1 MPTNTY
7 DRRMYMQDT
16 LSVEMTNDE
25 IESLSEDDRVYTVG
39 LLLDGAINFVQR
51 SRAELSIGNING
63 KVKYIDKATSIIKY
77 LSDVIIME
85 GGIVSSENLKN
96 LCSFVMD
103 KLFDANVNNNEI
115 AYDDV
120 ERILFVLRN
129 TWYEMVEAQ

>member
-1 MPTNTY
+1 
-7 DRRMYMQDT
+7 MQDT